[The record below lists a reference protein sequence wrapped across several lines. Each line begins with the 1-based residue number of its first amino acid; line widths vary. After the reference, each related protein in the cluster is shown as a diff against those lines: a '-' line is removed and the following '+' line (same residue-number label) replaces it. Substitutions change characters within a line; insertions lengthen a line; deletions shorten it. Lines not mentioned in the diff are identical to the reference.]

1 MTKPRKLAVFDIDG
15 TIFRSSL
22 FIELVEALIETGLM
36 SKSAREIFQREKKSW
51 QDRRGSYE
59 EYLVAMVR
67 AFHRYLPGIP
77 YQKFMEV
84 SESVI
89 AKEKYKTYLF
99 TRDLVKK
106 LKRQGYFLLAI
117 SNSPKGILDKFCK
130 TLGFDKVYGRIY
142 EINASDELTGQVL
155 DLHLISNKGAIV
167 KRAVERENLTL
178 KDSVAVG
185 DTESDIAMLE
195 LVTRPICF
203 NPNKKLYR
211 YAKINQWEVIVERK
225 DVVYEIN

>member
-1 MTKPRKLAVFDIDG
+1 MTKPRKLAVFDVDG

-22 FIELVEALIETGLM
+22 FIELVEALIEAGLM
-36 SKSAREIFQREKKSW
+36 AKSAREIYQREKKSW

-59 EYLVAMVR
+59 EYLMAMVK

-89 AKEKYKTYLF
+89 AKEKHKTYLF
-99 TRDLVKK
+99 TRELVKK
-106 LKRQGYFLLAI
+106 LKRRGYFLLAI

-130 TLGFDKVYGRIY
+130 TLGFEKVYGRIY
-142 EINASDELTGQVL
+142 EINANDELTGQVL

-167 KRAVERENLTL
+167 KRAIEKENLTL

-211 YAKINQWEVIVERK
+211 YAKINQWEVVVERK
-225 DVVYEIN
+225 DVIYNI